1 METFV
6 AVKRKSP
13 LVPLFQRGKSDESE
27 DYPSLKKRGQGR
39 FLTSGRS
46 LAHSA
51 LLTLLLLFF
60 ALPSQALAQGVSLDA
75 AKKEG
80 KVLVYGTIIPQVM
93 KLIEAGFEAK
103 YGVNIEYWRGD
114 ATKVV
119 DRVLTEWRAG
129 KPGFDMVIGARGP
142 LSLAKADGVYAKFT
156 PASAANFP
164 AKFRDK
170 DGQLTAWR
178 VTPVGILT
186 NTDLVKANDMPKS
199 WDDLLDPKW
208 QGKITMPDPSR
219 HASTATFL
227 WNLQK
232 IKGDKWLDF
241 VRALAKQRPLL
252 VESYSSVPNAIVRG
266 EAALGISYIQYVP
279 QTKGPIGFAPIDQ
292 PFADPSDSAISV
304 KAVNPN
310 AARFLVDY
318 LCSPEG
324 QKKVAETHEFVL
336 SPGVYPA
343 IKGADRIM
351 ANLTLLDDPSSEQLQ
366 KLLGDFRQLFMA
378 K

>member
-1 METFV
+1 MKNFT
-6 AVKRKSP
+6 ARSGKSP
-13 LVPLFQRGKSDESE
+13 SIPLFQWGKLDACKS
-27 DYPSLKKRGQGR
+27 YPSLKKRGPGR
-39 FLTSGRS
+39 IFVSPTSQTQI
-46 LAHSA
+46 A
-51 LLTLLLLFF
+51 LLVPLLLLV
-60 ALPSQALAQGVSLDA
+60 ALLAQVSAQSVSLEA

-80 KVLVYGTIIPQVM
+80 KVFVYGTIVPQVM

-119 DRVLTEWRAG
+119 DRMLTEWRAG
-129 KPGFDMVIGARGP
+129 KPGFDMALGARGP

-178 VTPVGILT
+178 ITPVGILI
-186 NTDLVKANDMPKS
+186 NTELVKPADVPKS
-199 WDDLLDPKW
+199 LDDLLDPKW
-208 QGKITMPDPSR
+208 QGKISMPDPSR

-241 VRALAKQRPLL
+241 VRALAKQRPQL
-252 VESYSSVPNAIVRG
+252 VESYSSVPSAIVRG

-292 PFADPSDSAISV
+292 VFADPSDAAISA

-310 AARFLVDY
+310 AARFLIDY

-351 ANLTLLDDPSSEQLQ
+351 ANMQLLEDPSSEQLQ
-366 KLLGDFRQLFMA
+366 KLLSDFRQLFVA

>member
-1 METFV
+1 MKKFT
-6 AVKRKSP
+6 AVKGKSP
-13 LVPLFQRGKSDESE
+13 LVPLFQRRKFCQGRE
-27 DYPSLKKRGQGR
+27 YPSLKKRGQGR
-39 FLTSGRS
+39 FFG
-46 LAHSA
+46 SA
-51 LLTLLLLFF
+51 LPLAQCGLLTTLCLLL
-60 ALPSQALAQGVSLDA
+60 ALTAQVSAQGVSLEA

-80 KVLVYGTIIPQVM
+80 KVFVYGTIIPQVM

-119 DRVLTEWRAG
+119 DRMLTEWRAG
-129 KPGFDMVIGARGP
+129 KPGFDMAIGARGP

-178 VTPVGILT
+178 ITPVGILT
-186 NTDLVKANDMPKS
+186 NTELVKPGDIPKS
-199 WDDLLDPKW
+199 LDDLLDPKW
-208 QGKITMPDPSR
+208 QGKISMPDPSR

-232 IKGDKWLDF
+232 FKGDKWMDF
-241 VRALAKQRPLL
+241 VRALAKQKPLL

-266 EAALGISYIQYVP
+266 EASLGISYIQYVP

-292 PFADPSDSAISV
+292 VLADPSDAAISA

-310 AARFLVDY
+310 AARVLIDY

-324 QKKVAETHEFVL
+324 QKKVAETHEFVV

-351 ANLTLLDDPSSEQLQ
+351 ANMQLLEDPSSEQLQ
-366 KLLGDFRQLFMA
+366 KLLNEFRQLFVT

>member
-6 AVKRKSP
+6 AVTRKS
-13 LVPLFQRGKSDESE
+13 LLFPLFLRGKSDGSE

-46 LAHSA
+46 LAHGA

-60 ALPSQALAQGVSLDA
+60 ALPSQVSAQGVSLDA

-80 KVLVYGTIIPQVM
+80 KVVVYGTIIPQVM

-178 VTPVGILT
+178 ITPVGILT
-186 NTDLVKANDMPKS
+186 NTELVKA
-199 WDDLLDPKW
+199 
-208 QGKITMPDPSR
+208 R
-219 HASTATFL
+219 R
-227 WNLQK
+227 
-232 IKGDKWLDF
+232 
-241 VRALAKQRPLL
+241 RA
-252 VESYSSVPNAIVRG
+252 E
-266 EAALGISYIQYVP
+266 ELG
-279 QTKGPIGFAPIDQ
+279 
-292 PFADPSDSAISV
+292 
-304 KAVNPN
+304 
-310 AARFLVDY
+310 
-318 LCSPEG
+318 
-324 QKKVAETHEFVL
+324 
-336 SPGVYPA
+336 
-343 IKGADRIM
+343 
-351 ANLTLLDDPSSEQLQ
+351 
-366 KLLGDFRQLFMA
+366 
-378 K
+378 